1 MLASLLFFI
10 VFRMMPGETKE
21 DLTKS
26 VYISFRTQRSV
37 FNLWR
42 TLVWTKAI
50 EELILKLHFSDN
62 CALLAHTEEVL
73 QAMVDHVAKA
83 RLFGQTISLKK
94 AEALHQSS
102 THAMYSPSQITLNG
116 HPLISVEKFTYV
128 KECNIQWRHDDKRG
142 WRPCRQSQQ
151 LLWSL
156 PAQQSV
162 AQSLASPLEQSQSLP
177 GICHQQCFACSG
189 NIAAVH
195 GRTKSPTSSFQR
207 ELDCQAWRLSTNC
220 TVQLIWLS

>member
-1 MLASLLFFI
+1 MVWREWYWNPKAF
-10 VFRMMPGETKE
+10 PG
-21 DLTKS
+21 
-26 VYISFRTQRSV
+26 Q
-37 FNLWR
+37 
-42 TLVWTKAI
+42 
-50 EELILKLHFSDN
+50 
-62 CALLAHTEEVL
+62 ALLSYSTPL
-73 QAMVDHVAKA
+73 
-83 RLFGQTISLKK
+83 LSSP
-94 AEALHQSS
+94 HQSS
-102 THAMYSPSQITLNG
+102 THAIYSPSQITLNG

-207 ELDCQAWRLSTNC
+207 ELDYQAWRLSTNC